1 MAKLFGTDGIRG
13 LANQPPITAEMGER
27 LGRAVIASCRRQGLA
42 PRVAIGR
49 DTRGSGEALEKGIV
63 KGIVASGGTACILG
77 VLPTPGVA
85 YLTKHLRAGAGIVI
99 SASHNPADYNG
110 FKVFSS
116 QGFKLS
122 EAEETEMEDLM
133 LSEQIAG
140 THDSQGGVDIIH
152 DARRYYAEFALASLP
167 GKVSFDEMKVVLDCA
182 NGAMSE
188 VAPTLF
194 EGIGARTETLFAA
207 PDGKNI
213 NLNCGSE
220 HTQPLREKVLNTK
233 SDAGFAFD
241 GDGDRLIAVDEKGE
255 VLTGDQLMTIYAK
268 MMKEM
273 GTLRNH
279 LVVSTVMSNI
289 GFRLALES
297 LGIKHVSTRVGDRFV
312 VEEMRV
318 RNASLGGENSGHMVF
333 LDHHTTGDGLISA
346 LQLLYAIKT
355 SGKPLS
361 ALSSLMTPF
370 PQTLINVP
378 VKIKP
383 DLSRVPE
390 IMRVIREV
398 ELRLGHRG
406 RVLVR
411 YSGTEP
417 VCRVMVEGEE
427 RQEIERYA
435 RQIAGAIRR
444 NLYSNSSDSS
454 EG

>member
-1 MAKLFGTDGIRG
+1 M
-13 LANQPPITAEMGER
+13 
-27 LGRAVIASCRRQGLA
+27 
-42 PRVAIGR
+42 
-49 DTRGSGEALEKGIV
+49 
-63 KGIVASGGTACILG
+63 
-77 VLPTPGVA
+77 
-85 YLTKHLRAGAGIVI
+85 
-99 SASHNPADYNG
+99 
-110 FKVFSS
+110 
-116 QGFKLS
+116 
-122 EAEETEMEDLM
+122 
-133 LSEQIAG
+133 
-140 THDSQGGVDIIH
+140 
-152 DARRYYAEFALASLP
+152 
-167 GKVSFDEMKVVLDCA
+167 
-182 NGAMSE
+182 
-188 VAPTLF
+188 
-194 EGIGARTETLFAA
+194 
-207 PDGKNI
+207 
-213 NLNCGSE
+213 
-220 HTQPLREKVLNTK
+220 
-233 SDAGFAFD
+233 
-241 GDGDRLIAVDEKGE
+241 
-255 VLTGDQLMTIYAK
+255 
-268 MMKEM
+268 
-273 GTLRNH
+273 
-279 LVVSTVMSNI
+279 
-289 GFRLALES
+289 ALES